1 MSKLFGSSPAK
12 TGGSVDTLIGR
23 QTEILGDVRFS
34 GGLHVDG
41 KIKGKVDV
49 SGDKNSSL
57 SVSETGAIEGDV
69 RVPNIVLN
77 GQVIGDVHAQG
88 KITLAAK
95 ARVVGNVYYRILE
108 MEGGAAVNGQ
118 LVHETGESSGQA
130 ATLAQQ
136 LAGDENTDE
145 LREARRLKGL

>member
-12 TGGSVDTLIGR
+12 QGGSVDTLIGR

-41 KIKGKVDV
+41 KIKGKVTA
-49 SGDKNSSL
+49 SGDKTSAL
-57 SVSETGAIEGDV
+57 SVSETGTIEGDV
-69 RVPNIVLN
+69 SVPNIVLN
-77 GQVIGDVHAQG
+77 GQVVGDVHAQG

-118 LVHETGESSGQA
+118 
-130 ATLAQQ
+130 
-136 LAGDENTDE
+136 
-145 LREARRLKGL
+145 

>member
-1 MSKLFGSSPAK
+1 MSKIFGGSPAK
-12 TGGSVDTLIGR
+12 SGGSVDTLIGR

-41 KIKGKVDV
+41 RIKGKVDC
-49 SGDKNSSL
+49 SGDKTSSL
-57 SVSETGAIEGDV
+57 SISETGAIEGDV

-77 GQVIGDVHAQG
+77 GQVTGDVHVSG

-108 MEGGAAVNGQ
+108 MQGGAAVNGQ
-118 LVHETGESSGQA
+118 LVHETGESLSTLGQPKVA
-130 ATLAQQ
+130 DAS
-136 LAGDENTDE
+136 TDE
-145 LREARRLKGL
+145 LREARRVKGLAS